1 MRFKLDENIG
11 NSFAAAL
18 EAAGHDV
25 STVVRQHM
33 AGADDRRVY
42 EVCVSEQ
49 RALVT
54 FDLDFANP
62 LDYEPT
68 QTAGIVVFRLPNDAT
83 PSDISAAI
91 TTFLD
96 AAEQH
101 DCRGQLWVV
110 ARDRVRKHV
119 PRASDEY

>member
-11 NSFAAAL
+11 NSFATAL

-25 STVVRQHM
+25 STVARQHM
-33 AGADDRRVY
+33 TGADDRRVY
-42 EVCVSEQ
+42 AVCASEQ

-62 LDYEPT
+62 LDYDPT
-68 QTAGIVVFRLPNDAT
+68 PTAGIVVFRLPNDAT
-83 PSDISAAI
+83 PSDIGAAI

-96 AAEQH
+96 AAERH

-110 ARDRVRKHV
+110 ARGRVRKHV
-119 PRASDEY
+119 PRTSDD

>member
-11 NSFAAAL
+11 NSFAAVL
-18 EAAGHDV
+18 EAAGHEV

-62 LDYEPT
+62 FVFDPRP
-68 QTAGIVVFRLPNDAT
+68 TAGIVVLRLPHMHG
-83 PSDISAAI
+83 PSDVAAVVDQLVGVAADRDVDGALWIISV
-91 TTFLD
+91 
-96 AAEQH
+96 
-101 DCRGQLWVV
+101 RG
-110 ARDRVRKHV
+110 VRRFV
-119 PRASDEY
+119 PPES